1 MSLLMMKTERIQ
13 TPQTPKLD
21 SNGMV
26 LMSDDEDD
34 QFLLNNY
41 LQNPKNRMSKLF
53 LSYVII
59 VDDYQFKLLHNGNN
73 LLQNNYLDKINNIV
87 TQARVNVRE

>member
-1 MSLLMMKTERIQ
+1 
-13 TPQTPKLD
+13 
-21 SNGMV
+21 
-26 LMSDDEDD
+26 MSDDEDD

-59 VDDYQFKLLHNGNN
+59 VDDY
-73 LLQNNYLDKINNIV
+73 
-87 TQARVNVRE
+87 